1 MTTVPQIVLASSSA
15 YRKSLLARLGLD
27 CRAIAPEIDES
38 ALPHETAETTALR
51 LAQAK
56 ARSIAANE
64 RTALIIGSDP
74 VAVLDDRAVGKPGS
88 HAAAARQLR
97 EMSGNTVIFHTAIC
111 LLNAATGALH
121 LDNVPTTVRF
131 RRLSDAQIER
141 YLQRDQPYDCAGS
154 AKIEALGIALV
165 EHVASADPTALIGLP
180 LITLVTMLAR
190 EGVSIP

>member
-1 MTTVPQIVLASSSA
+1 MTSAPRIVLASSSA
-15 YRKSLLARLGLD
+15 YRKALLARLGLD
-27 CRAIAPEIDES
+27 CRAIAPETDES
-38 ALPHETAETTALR
+38 ALPHETAEATALR

-56 ARSIAANE
+56 ARSVAAHE
-64 RTALIIGSDP
+64 RTALIIGSDQ

-97 EMSGNTVIFHTAIC
+97 EMSGHTVIFHTAIC
-111 LLNAATGALH
+111 LLNAATGAVQ

-180 LITLVTMLAR
+180 LIALVTMLAR
-190 EGVSIP
+190 EGVSMP

>member
-1 MTTVPQIVLASSSA
+1 MTTMPQIVLASSSA
-15 YRKSLLARLGLD
+15 YRKALLARLGLD
-27 CRAIAPEIDES
+27 CRAIAPETDES
-38 ALPHETAETTALR
+38 ALPHETAAATALR

-56 ARSIAANE
+56 ARSVTAHE
-64 RTALIIGSDP
+64 RTALIIGSDQ
-74 VAVLDDRAVGKPGS
+74 VAVLDDKAVGKPGS

-111 LLNAATGALH
+111 LLNAATGAVQ

-180 LITLVTMLAR
+180 LIALVTMLAR
-190 EGVSIP
+190 EGVSMP

>member
-1 MTTVPQIVLASSSA
+1 MTTMPQIVLASSSA
-15 YRKSLLARLGLD
+15 YRKALLARLGLD
-27 CRAIAPEIDES
+27 CRAIAPETDES
-38 ALPHETAETTALR
+38 ALPHETAAATALR

-56 ARSIAANE
+56 ARSVAAHE
-64 RTALIIGSDP
+64 RTALIIGSDQ
-74 VAVLDDRAVGKPGS
+74 VAVLDDKAVGKPGS

-111 LLNAATGALH
+111 LLNAATGAVQ

-180 LITLVTMLAR
+180 LIALVTMLAR
-190 EGVSIP
+190 EGVSMP

>member
-15 YRKSLLARLGLD
+15 YRKALLARLGLD
-27 CRAIAPEIDES
+27 CRAIAPETDES
-38 ALPHETAETTALR
+38 ALPHETAAATALR

-56 ARSIAANE
+56 ARSVAAHE
-64 RTALIIGSDP
+64 RTALIIGSDQ

-111 LLNAATGALH
+111 LFNAATGAVQ

-131 RRLSDAQIER
+131 RHLSDAQIER

-180 LITLVTMLAR
+180 LIALVTMLAR
-190 EGVSIP
+190 EGVSMP

>member
-15 YRKSLLARLGLD
+15 YRKALLARLGLD

-64 RTALIIGSDP
+64 RTALVIGSDQ

-97 EMSGNTVIFHTAIC
+97 EMSCNTVIFHTALC
-111 LLNAATGALH
+111 LHNAATGAEQLAS
-121 LDNVPTTVRF
+121 VPTTVRF

-180 LITLVTMLAR
+180 LIALVTMLAR
-190 EGVSIP
+190 EGVSMP